1 MVIYTNNLELTHYHT
16 KKGFY
21 YYIEFIEQSISK
33 KNINL
38 NLTSQDAVMFV
49 YKKTINNF
57 TINHISCKL
66 HNKIKIFLN
75 IYNYLLINHLNY
87 NDFILDKDKKD
98 MIDELFYNIKKI
110 NSIKKL
116 TYLSKN
122 IISKNITLI
131 ESINLVT
138 NIIKS

>member
-1 MVIYTNNLELTHYHT
+1 MLIYTNNLELTHYHT

-87 NDFILDKDKKD
+87 NDFILDKDKLRTKYK
-98 MIDELFYNIKKI
+98 ILWLPSELFKFTN
-110 NSIKKL
+110 
-116 TYLSKN
+116 KN
-122 IISKNITLI
+122 
-131 ESINLVT
+131 
-138 NIIKS
+138 KSVHL